1 MYTQQLVWGC
11 DLLVWSWEWLWVWK
25 LGRWTVVWLGVVGV
39 SGRHVGVVALV
50 KGLWPCVV
58 CCESWDGVLW
68 AVGMVG
74 VVDGRGMLL
83 RVLLVWR
90 GSKSHVRWGNWRSRL
105 YAGARWYVGAVWGD
119 VAASVVDE
127 LALGLL
133 SL

>member
-1 MYTQQLVWGC
+1 MLSIVWWEVFLCLLIMYTQQLVLGC

-39 SGRHVGVVALV
+39 SGCHVGVVTLV

-74 VVDGRGMLL
+74 VVYGRSRLL
-83 RVLLVWR
+83 QGLLVWG
-90 GSKSHVRWGNWRSRL
+90 GSKSHVRWGNRWGRL
-105 YAGARWYVGAVWGD
+105 YAGARW
-119 VAASVVDE
+119 
-127 LALGLL
+127 
-133 SL
+133 